1 MSEPKNE
8 LLKKLESIRKAL
20 IQPVLGDAEIR
31 PDQIIDFRAVNSYSG
46 RSKVGIIFSDGDGL
60 KEVVVGAVHISK
72 IEECI
77 RRNKTI
83 SIKRKFNGNIP
94 QTEITC

>member
-1 MSEPKNE
+1 MPEND
-8 LLKKLESIRKAL
+8 LLKKLEQVRKEV
-20 IQPVLGDAEIR
+20 IQPVLGDATIS
-31 PDQIIDFRAVNSYSG
+31 PDQIIDFRVINSYSG
-46 RSKVGIIFSDGDGL
+46 RSKVGIIFSDGEGL
-60 KEVVVGAVHISK
+60 KEVMVGAVHLNK

-77 RRNKTI
+77 RKNKAI